1 MQIFRYL
8 RSSIRLRLMGYFVLM
23 AITLIVAIFF
33 AFEEVGKSAFKKMEK
48 EKAEV
53 MMQAIKPSIAMN
65 LYLGFDNKIKNIVDE
80 IVNSQSN
87 ILGVTVVRGNKVVAS
102 SIKRDRKLKDYFIMT
117 ENIEEPNTDKKIGR
131 LHIIYSFEHFNQ
143 LIDKYEKLLYSF
155 LAGIGV
161 LLVIF
166 SVYVDQI
173 LAPLKKIAQTLR
185 KYNTKEPLN
194 LEFSDRNDE
203 IGAISKALEGMHHKI
218 VAYSQ
223 KQEEINKSL
232 EQKVKEKTQE
242 LKERLFTDALTS
254 LPNRAKLQEDLDAL
268 PEATLMIINIDDFKE
283 INDLF
288 GHKNGDKI
296 LKTFAQKLRSLFST
310 NYPKIYRLS
319 GDEFVLLFNKR
330 MTKSD
335 IEKFLSLLIEK
346 IEDMI
351 FLYGDKELT
360 LRTTI
365 GVALGKEGILEKAD
379 IALKKAKAKHK
390 SYEIYNVDDKIVEEQ
405 YKKNIEWIKRLKRSI
420 ELDRVVP
427 FFQPIINVHTLEPKG
442 YESLVRIIDEEG
454 RAVSPSEFLPIA
466 KKSRLYFHLTKIMI
480 HKSCEYFKDSNCSFS
495 INLSI
500 EDILN
505 DDIAKYLENA
515 VEKYGVANRIILEVV
530 ESEGIDNYDAVS
542 SFLFKMKD
550 LGCQIAIDDFGSGYS
565 NFEHILKLPID
576 YIKIDG
582 SLVKNIETDKNSE
595 IIIAAIVDLAKKK
608 GIKTVSEYVYSK
620 EIFERVKY
628 LGVDY
633 VQGYYF
639 QEPLAEVDKN
649 CLVN

>member
-1 MQIFRYL
+1 MVVFKKLQ
-8 RSSIRLRLMGYFVLM
+8 SSIRYRLLIYFMLM
-23 AITLIVAIFF
+23 ALTLIMAIFF

-53 MMQAIKPSIAMN
+53 MLQAIKPSIAMN
-65 LYLGFDNKIKNIVDE
+65 LYLGFDKKVKNIIEELVDT
-80 IVNSQSN
+80 QSS
-87 ILGVTVVRGNKVVAS
+87 ILGITVVRGNKIVAS
-102 SIKRDRKLKDYFIMT
+102 TIKKDKKLKDYFILT
-117 ENIEEPNTDKKIGR
+117 ESIKEPNSDKKIGR

-143 LIDKYEKLLYSF
+143 LIEQYEKLLYSF
-155 LAGIGV
+155 MAGIGV

-173 LAPLKKIAQTLR
+173 LAPLKKIAQSLQ
-185 KYNTKEPLN
+185 KYNTKDP
-194 LEFSDRNDE
+194 LEFEFSNRNDE
-203 IGAISKALEGMHHKI
+203 IGAISKALEQMHHKI
-218 VAYSQ
+218 ISYSQ
-223 KQEEINKSL
+223 KQEELNKSL
-232 EQKVKEKTQE
+232 EQKIIEKTKE

-254 LPNRAKLQEDLDAL
+254 LPNRAKLQEDLDVL
-268 PEATLMIINIDDFKE
+268 QDVTLMIINIDDFKE

-310 NYPKIYRLS
+310 NYPKIYRVS
-319 GDEFVLLFNKR
+319 GDEFVLLFNKK

-335 IEKFLSLLIEK
+335 IEQFLSLLIEK

-360 LRTTI
+360 LRITI
-365 GVALGKEGILEKAD
+365 GVALGKDGVLEKAD
-379 IALKKAKAKHK
+379 IALKKAKAKSK

-405 YKKNIEWIKRLKRSI
+405 YKKNLEWIKRLKKSI

-427 FFQPIINVHTLEPKG
+427 YFQSIINVQTLEPKG

-454 RAVSPSEFLPIA
+454 RPISPNEFLPIA

-480 HKSCEYFKDSNCSFS
+480 QKSCEYFKDSNCSFS

-505 DDIAKYLENA
+505 VDIAKYLENNIA
-515 VEKYGVANRIILEVV
+515 KYGVADRIILEVV
-530 ESEGIDNYDAVS
+530 ESEGINNYDAVTQ
-542 SFLFKMKD
+542 FLFKMKD

-582 SLVKNIETDKNSE
+582 SLVKNIENDKNSQ

-608 GIKTVSEYVYSK
+608 GIKTVSEYVCNK
-620 EIFERVKY
+620 EIFDRVKY

-639 QEPLAEVDKN
+639 QEPLPEVDKN